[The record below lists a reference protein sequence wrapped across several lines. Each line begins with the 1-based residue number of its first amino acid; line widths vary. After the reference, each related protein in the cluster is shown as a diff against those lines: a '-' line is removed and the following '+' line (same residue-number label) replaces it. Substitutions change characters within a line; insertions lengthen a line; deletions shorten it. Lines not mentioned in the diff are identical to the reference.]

1 MYLLTW
7 QEKKPIQL
15 SLSFQKLIYLFFASF
30 PHLMPILFTAWYA
43 LLKRDVKM
51 ADEVVR
57 FDIILQYL
65 LLNQALTKR
74 ELARTVRVSVYK
86 INKVLANYQLASMLK
101 EEQKLRLCHLYHRLK
116 LYEAQIEDYML
127 PLSFFLRGR

>member
-1 MYLLTW
+1 
-7 QEKKPIQL
+7 
-15 SLSFQKLIYLFFASF
+15 
-30 PHLMPILFTAWYA
+30 
-43 LLKRDVKM
+43 M
-51 ADEVVR
+51 ADEIIR
-57 FDIILQYL
+57 FDVILQYL

-86 INKVLANYQLASMLK
+86 INKVLDNYQLASMLK

-116 LYEAQIEDYML
+116 LYEAQVEDYML